1 MSYETELI
9 EKYGQYVFGK
19 WCAPDEAIYIGRGSI
34 FGNPFPMQNKS
45 HDERLRVCMEYRT
58 YLANKIATNPAFANE
73 VRKLYKKN
81 LVCFCSNGTQSIESG
96 ARFCHGHIL
105 QAAAHYLQEKAG

>member
-19 WCAPDEAIYIGRGSI
+19 WCAPDDAIYIGRGSI

-58 YLANKIATNPAFANE
+58 YLANKIANNPSFANE
-73 VRKLYKKN
+73 VRNYIRKILYVFAQMEHN
-81 LVCFCSNGTQSIESG
+81 LLMRVHDSVMGIFFKQQHTI
-96 ARFCHGHIL
+96 
-105 QAAAHYLQEKAG
+105 

>member
-19 WCAPDEAIYIGRGSI
+19 WCAPADAIYIGRGSL

-45 HDERLRVCMEYRT
+45 HDERIRVCMEYRT
-58 YLANKIATNPAFANE
+58 YLANKIANSPAFANE

-81 LVCFCSNGTQSIESG
+81 LVCFCSNGTQSIEAG